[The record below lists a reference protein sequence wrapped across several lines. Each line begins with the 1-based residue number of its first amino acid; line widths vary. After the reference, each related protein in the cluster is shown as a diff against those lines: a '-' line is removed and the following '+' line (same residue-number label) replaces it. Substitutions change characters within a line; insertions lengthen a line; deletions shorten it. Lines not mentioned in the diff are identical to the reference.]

1 MHNAARKTDNAV
13 VRRQAALVVC
23 CMAVPRPRSGPIN
36 RNGKIG
42 PIRKRRF
49 PTTHESKLAR
59 VQFGPHGQKGMFNVA
74 VDELNTPR
82 NTLTM
87 FWGNARGRTSTSTR
101 REIILCYRW
110 AGSASSRTYL
120 NLRDVSTQKGDTLD
134 RTATDP

>member
-1 MHNAARKTDNAV
+1 
-13 VRRQAALVVC
+13 
-23 CMAVPRPRSGPIN
+23 MAVPRPRSGPIN

-42 PIRKRRF
+42 QIHKQRF

-101 REIILCYRW
+101 RNRLLYYTW
-110 AGSASSRTYL
+110 AGSAPSRTYRIL
-120 NLRDVSTQKGDTLD
+120 NDVSTQSKGT
-134 RTATDP
+134 R